1 MLCTLP
7 IQYIRVDRVRPNEC
21 HYPEH
26 AAALAETILSEQL
39 WRIPITLERNS
50 LAVMDGHH
58 RVEAARLLQLQY
70 IPCLFLDY
78 DQVTVSTSRQNYVV
92 TPKEIVRRAKS
103 GELYPPKT
111 TRHQF
116 PSLLPICNISLLLL
130 RCNPYRKSKPV
141 SSWKPPDSSVLAK
154 LSESVLTRPQSPIEI

>member
-7 IQYIRVDRVRPNEC
+7 IHYVQVDRVRPNEC

-26 AAALAETILSEQL
+26 AAVLAKTILSEQL

-58 RVEAARLLQLQY
+58 RVEAARILQLKY

-78 DQVTVSTSRQNYVV
+78 DQVKVSATRLGYVV
-92 TPKEIVRRAKS
+92 TPQEIVRRAKS

-130 RCNPYRKSKPV
+130 RCNPYRKSKPF

-154 LSESVLTRPQSPIEI
+154 FSENVLTRSQFPIAI